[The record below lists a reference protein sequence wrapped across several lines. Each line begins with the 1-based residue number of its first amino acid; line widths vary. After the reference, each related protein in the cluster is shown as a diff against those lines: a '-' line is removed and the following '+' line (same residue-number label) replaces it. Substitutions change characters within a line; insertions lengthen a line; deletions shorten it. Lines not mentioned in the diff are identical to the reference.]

1 MPLSRGEIILVQF
14 PYSSGAGSKL
24 RPAVVV
30 QPDFNNRRLTNVIL
44 APITTT
50 IQPAGESTQYLVDA
64 GSSAGKAA
72 GLRHTSV
79 VTCENLTTVAQSLVR
94 HGPRRWRGG
103 SPAVRSAPPRVKRG
117 RCPSGNRHTPGR

>member
-1 MPLSRGEIILVQF
+1 MPVSRGEIVLVQF
-14 PYSSGAGSKL
+14 PYSSGTGSKL

-30 QPDFNNRRLTNVIL
+30 LQPDHNNRRLTNVIL

-50 IQPAGESTQYLVDA
+50 VQRAGESTQYLVDA

-94 HGPRRWRGG
+94 RRLGRL
-103 SPAVRSAPPRVKRG
+103 PPDAMDQVNVCLKAALG
-117 RCPSGNRHTPGR
+117 LS

>member
-72 GLRHTSV
+72 GLRHHLDPFFGPDWSRIRV
-79 VTCENLTTVAQSLVR
+79 QCSL
-94 HGPRRWRGG
+94 
-103 SPAVRSAPPRVKRG
+103 AVIR
-117 RCPSGNRHTPGR
+117 

>member
-1 MPLSRGEIILVQF
+1 MPLSRGEIVLVQF

-30 QPDFNNRRLTNVIL
+30 QPDHNNRRLTNVIL

-50 IQPAGESTQYLVDA
+50 IQRAGESTQYLVDA
-64 GSSAGKAA
+64 SSSAGKAA

-79 VTCENLTTVAQSLVR
+79 ITCENLTTVDQSLVR
-94 HGPRRWRGG
+94 RRLGRL
-103 SPAVRSAPPRVKRG
+103 PPRAMDQVNACLKAALG
-117 RCPSGNRHTPGR
+117 LS

>member
-14 PYSSGAGSKL
+14 LYSSGAGSKL

-30 QPDFNNRRLTNVIL
+30 QHDFNNRRLTNVIL

-50 IQPAGESTQYLVDA
+50 VQRAGESTQYLVDA

-94 HGPRRWRGG
+94 RRLGRL
-103 SPAVRSAPPRVKRG
+103 PPDAMDQVNVCLKAALG
-117 RCPSGNRHTPGR
+117 LS

>member
-50 IQPAGESTQYLVDA
+50 IQRAGESTQYLVDA

-94 HGPRRWRGG
+94 RRLGRL
-103 SPAVRSAPPRVKRG
+103 PPDAMDQVNVCLKAALG
-117 RCPSGNRHTPGR
+117 LS

>member
-1 MPLSRGEIILVQF
+1 MPLSRGEIVLVQF

-30 QPDFNNRRLTNVIL
+30 QPDHNNRRLTNVIL

-50 IQPAGESTQYLVDA
+50 IQRAGESTQYLVDA

-79 VTCENLTTVAQSLVR
+79 ITCENLTTVAQSLVR
-94 HGPRRWRGG
+94 RRLGRLP
-103 SPAVRSAPPRVKRG
+103 PAAVDQVNACLKAALGLS
-117 RCPSGNRHTPGR
+117 